1 MEDYEVAHK
10 NRLSDIEVLLNGPN
24 KRGTAAIHLGGVAI
38 ECRLKALIILYH
50 KIEKWDDH
58 SRRQKDARFGQPI
71 ARTGHSLI
79 SAVRVMPDV
88 YAKAKADPLFLEHL
102 NNINFPTGASL
113 IDFIALRY
121 ASVDIGDPVLSSWRE
136 SLKYVLGWLK
146 KNEALL

>member
-10 NRLSDIEVLLNGPN
+10 NRLSDIDVLLAGPN
-24 KRGTAAIHLGGVAI
+24 KRGTAAIHLGGVAV

-50 KIEKWDDH
+50 RIAAWDDP
-58 SRRQKDARFGQPI
+58 SKRPKDAKLGQPI

-79 SAVRVMPDV
+79 SAVRMMPEI
-88 YAKAKADPLFLEHL
+88 YAKAKADPSFLKHL
-102 NNINFPTGASL
+102 SNINFPTGSSL

-121 ASVDIGDPVLSSWRE
+121 ASAEISEPAISSWRE